1 MSIRLEKDIQARK
14 KRSVIILAAVTC
26 VLAVIAA
33 VTYFADDRKAPVIDA
48 SGVAQKIDISD
59 GKNPS
64 DQILLAG
71 ITATD
76 NRDGDLSDR
85 VRIKSLHMN
94 DLYSMTVTYVCRD
107 NAGNLATESVNFS
120 LKTDTAQ
127 VDPPETTTAEPDTD
141 LTKTQEASKSGII
154 DVPTEPATETEQPPS
169 QEPTPEVP
177 DTPEPVTEEPTTPEP
192 TTPEP
197 TTPEPTTPEPT
208 TPEPTTP
215 EPTTPEPTTPEPTTP
230 EPTTPEPT
238 TPEPTSPEP
247 ATAEPSPA
255 GYPSIVL
262 IASEVHVR
270 VGETFHWKNM
280 IADMTDDKDGLSFL
294 YQNIWIEGFDNIDT
308 SRHGSFSLI
317 YHVKD
322 SDGHMS
328 PGVPLTVYVD

>member
-48 SGVAQKIDISD
+48 SGVVQKIDISD

-85 VRIKSLHMN
+85 VRIKSVHMN

-127 VDPPETTTAEPDTD
+127 VDPPETTTAEPDTEPIQ
-141 LTKTQEASKSGII
+141 TQEPTKSGII
-154 DVPTEPATETEQPPS
+154 DVPTEPAPETKQPPS
-169 QEPTPEVP
+169 EEPTPEVP
-177 DTPEPVTEEPTTPEP
+177 DSQEPVTEEPA
-192 TTPEP
+192 
-197 TTPEPTTPEPT
+197 TPEPT

-280 IADMTDDKDGLSFL
+280 IADMTDDKDSLSFL

>member
-48 SGVAQKIDISD
+48 LGAVQKIDISD

-107 NAGNLATESVNFS
+107 NAGNMATESVNFS

-127 VDPPETTTAEPDTD
+127 VDPPETTTAEPDTEP
-141 LTKTQEASKSGII
+141 TKTQESSKSGII
-154 DVPTEPATETEQPPS
+154 DVPTEPAPETEQPPS

-177 DTPEPVTEEPTTPEP
+177 DTPEPVTEEPVTE
-192 TTPEP
+192 
-197 TTPEPTTPEPT
+197 
-208 TPEPTTP
+208 EPTTP

-247 ATAEPSPA
+247 ATAEPSPV
-255 GYPSIVL
+255 GYPSMVL

-270 VGETFHWKNM
+270 VGEPFHWKNM

>member
-48 SGVAQKIDISD
+48 SGVVQKIDISD

-85 VRIKSLHMN
+85 VRIKSVHMN
-94 DLYSMTVTYVCRD
+94 DLNSMTVTYVCRD

-127 VDPPETTTAEPDTD
+127 VDPPETTTAEPDTEPIQ
-141 LTKTQEASKSGII
+141 TQEPTKSGII
-154 DVPTEPATETEQPPS
+154 DVPTEPAPETEQPPS

-177 DTPEPVTEEPTTPEP
+177 DTLEPVTEEPVTEEPTTPEP
-192 TTPEP
+192 TTPEL
-197 TTPEPTTPEPT
+197 
-208 TPEPTTP
+208 
-215 EPTTPEPTTPEPTTP
+215 TTPEPTTP

>member
-197 TTPEPTTPEPT
+197 TTPEPT
-208 TPEPTTP
+208 
-215 EPTTPEPTTPEPTTP
+215 
-230 EPTTPEPT
+230 
-238 TPEPTSPEP
+238 SPEP